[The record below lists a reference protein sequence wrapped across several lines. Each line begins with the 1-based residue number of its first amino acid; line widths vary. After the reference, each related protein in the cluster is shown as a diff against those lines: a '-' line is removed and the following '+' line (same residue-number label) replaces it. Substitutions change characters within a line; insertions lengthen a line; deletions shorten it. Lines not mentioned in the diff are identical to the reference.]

1 MKGMVEVQPTFP
13 PRKIK
18 EEAII
23 TLETTFDNTIDQLRP
38 MIMEIRGKYSIQFD
52 QYKRKEFYGSQ
63 TELEAENVGLGVL
76 RRRNAKVEEILA
88 KLRRENSE
96 LEVELCEAKN
106 ENEKLRRKLESR
118 IEELE
123 KSRANTDAEN
133 TKLKSRV
140 VDEQPQNEQI
150 KEVVSEAV
158 DVSDS
163 LVDPSSNAAEVKP
176 DERVTSSEQESRHVQ
191 SNNSSNNSSS
201 NSNSITEPKVSTK
214 GEIDVED
221 FLNEKLKLRKQ
232 ENFSEEIKQRN
243 ERKGLIQKCLTR
255 GIESCDQ
262 NFQDRAV
269 VPESDTISS
278 DAFVIKHLSQ
288 KHIGSKLKRNFMLK
302 RSQDTESPFPDLSRD
317 SLRKKTQRA
326 VKIYKLV
333 ERRIID
339 HFTEKPNLDFTDDHD
354 DSTDSKEAIIKTA
367 DYDDDPF
374 KILEDEEDPFIAIRD
389 EILEEESN

>member
-1 MKGMVEVQPTFP
+1 ML
-13 PRKIK
+13 R
-18 EEAII
+18 
-23 TLETTFDNTIDQLRP
+23 TLNSSL
-38 MIMEIRGKYSIQFD
+38 
-52 QYKRKEFYGSQ
+52 
-63 TELEAENVGLGVL
+63 GL
-76 RRRNAKVEEILA
+76 
-88 KLRRENSE
+88 
-96 LEVELCEAKN
+96 
-106 ENEKLRRKLESR
+106 
-118 IEELE
+118 
-123 KSRANTDAEN
+123 
-133 TKLKSRV
+133 
-140 VDEQPQNEQI
+140 
-150 KEVVSEAV
+150 EVVSEAV

-255 GIESCDQ
+255 
-262 NFQDRAV
+262 
-269 VPESDTISS
+269 
-278 DAFVIKHLSQ
+278 
-288 KHIGSKLKRNFMLK
+288 
-302 RSQDTESPFPDLSRD
+302 DTESPFPDISRD